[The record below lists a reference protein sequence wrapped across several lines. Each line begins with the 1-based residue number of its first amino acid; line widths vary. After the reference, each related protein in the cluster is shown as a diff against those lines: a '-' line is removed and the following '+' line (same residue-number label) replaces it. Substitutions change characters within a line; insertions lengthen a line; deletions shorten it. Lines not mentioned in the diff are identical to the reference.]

1 MDFKYDRIP
10 NALIAIG
17 LCAGSL
23 FRFMDGGLP
32 GIADAA
38 VVILISFCLLYPIY
52 RLGGLGGGDVK
63 LFLMTGSFF
72 TAHMQFR
79 IMIYSFITGAL
90 ISILKIISEKNF
102 RERMK
107 YLCSYLFDVMYTGQW
122 KLYGENLKWDSNED
136 KRNKIHFALPI
147 YFGVMLGLGGML

>member
-10 NALIAIG
+10 NVLIAVG
-17 LCAGSL
+17 LCTGFL
-23 FRFMDGGLP
+23 FSFMRGGWR
-32 GIADAA
+32 GVIDAI
-38 VVILISFCLLYPIY
+38 VVILISFCLLYPVY
-52 RLGGLGGGDVK
+52 RIGGLGGGDVK

-72 TAHMQFR
+72 TADMQLH
-79 IMIYSFITGAL
+79 IMIYSFITGAI
-90 ISILKIISEKNF
+90 ISILKVISEKNF

-107 YLCSYLFDVMYTGQW
+107 YLFSYLLDVMYTGQW
-122 KLYGENLKWDSNED
+122 KLYGENLKWDSDKN

>member
-10 NALIAIG
+10 NVLIAIG
-17 LCAGSL
+17 LCAGFL
-23 FRFMDGGLP
+23 FRFVGSGFT
-32 GIADAA
+32 GISSA
-38 VVILISFCLLYPIY
+38 VAVILISFCLLYPVY

-72 TAHMQFR
+72 TVHMQIR

-90 ISILKIISEKNF
+90 ISILKVISEKNF

-107 YLCSYLFDVMYTGQW
+107 YLFSYLIDVMLTGQW
-122 KLYGENLKWDSNED
+122 KLYGENLNLDSDEN